1 MQGTITSHLAF
12 GDNFLNS
19 LHEATL
25 LSPTVPLLTTNKRFI
40 SKYWPS
46 HAILCRKKFSGCP
59 WFLKSRLLN
68 KMNKPLILSS
78 QVSFPASSYSMFPLT
93 LSELQPH
100 GPFSSSNVSY
110 WPPLWAFAHCPI
122 RLSFFPDHS
131 LHICQ
136 ATHPNHLSSGKTFL
150 KWLCN
155 LISKPGY
162 FWELE
167 CYQKLSWITGWDP
180 HMKCVHS
187 SSYRYIALYL
197 KGWKSKGGGEH

>member
-110 WPPLWAFAHCPI
+110 WPPLWAFAHTAPSACLSSQTTPSTFVKPLIPIICPLG
-122 RLSFFPDHS
+122 RLSWSDYV
-131 LHICQ
+131 
-136 ATHPNHLSSGKTFL
+136 TWYPNQDTFE
-150 KWLCN
+150 
-155 LISKPGY
+155 S
-162 FWELE
+162 
-167 CYQKLSWITGWDP
+167 
-180 HMKCVHS
+180 
-187 SSYRYIALYL
+187 
-197 KGWKSKGGGEH
+197 